1 VLSARAIYDEIRN
14 NDETYALF
22 LSVAASGEAQGG
34 WENARIAALTRDA
47 ELRPKI
53 ARHGLDEDKHGRL
66 FEALLRKRG
75 LEAVEVPLDANYT
88 ILLEHAGI
96 GLSHERLR
104 QDAPLSDEEII
115 KYLVH
120 SRVTEQ
126 RAAEEV
132 AMQKRLFGE
141 DPDLGKAIRM
151 ISDDEDNHLA
161 YCHEELLRFAERGY
175 GGLIRRMLKEY
186 ALVEIKTYRRVS
198 LMIMGRMGEK
208 LGWPA
213 LKTAALRLGI
223 HAIYLFERV
232 WGWRRM
238 TTLTPP
244 ARRNALGGGTSPAA
258 AA

>member
-34 WENARIAALTRDA
+34 WENARIAALTEDT

-53 ARHGLDEDKHGRL
+53 ARHGTDEDKHGRL

-75 LEAVEVPLDANYT
+75 LQAVEVPLDANYT
-88 ILLEHAGI
+88 ILLENAGI
-96 GLSHERLR
+96 GLSHARLR
-104 QDAPLSDEEII
+104 QDMPLSDEEIL

-132 AMQKRLFGE
+132 AMQKKLFGD

-161 YCHEELLRFAERGY
+161 YCHEELLRFSERGY
-175 GGLIRRMLKEY
+175 GDLIRHMLKEY

-198 LMIMGRMGEK
+198 LAIMGRMGEK

-213 LKTAALRLGI
+213 LKTAVLRLGI
-223 HAIYLFERV
+223 HAIYVFERV

-238 TTLTPP
+238 TTLRPP
-244 ARRNALGGGTSPAA
+244 ARRNALGGSRSPAA